1 MFAGIISRTLKN
13 SVISSSC
20 LITLDKVGAYT
31 FYLNQPDIE
40 VTIAGRFSLSGND
53 QEKIEVTIHH
63 QAPRTVAHTSL
74 RGTSSDQAKL
84 TFFGRI
90 IIDSDCPQ
98 TNSFLEERILL
109 LSPNARG
116 ETIPE
121 LEILSDDVKCSH
133 AATISTI
140 DPDQLFYL
148 QSRGLTYKQAEKM
161 LVASFLS

>member
-1 MFAGIISRTLKN
+1 MKEITVSTSR
-13 SVISSSC
+13 I
-20 LITLDKVGAYT
+20 ITLDKAGDYQI
-31 FYLNQPDIE
+31 YLNGPNIE
-40 VTIAGRFSLSGND
+40 VTIKGRFVASGTE
-53 QEKIEVTIHH
+53 QKQVKVTIHH

-90 IIDSDCPQ
+90 IIDPNCPQ

-116 ETIPE
+116 ETVPE

-148 QSRGLTYKQAEKM
+148 QSRGLTFNQAEKM
-161 LVASFLS
+161 LVASFLQ

>member
-1 MFAGIISRTLKN
+1 MFKKKISKSG
-13 SVISSSC
+13 SVDVSKPGEYHIH
-20 LITLDKVGAYT
+20 LIRS
-31 FYLNQPDIE
+31 DIE
-40 VTIAGRFSLSGND
+40 VVISGRIIASGTD
-53 QEKIEVTIHH
+53 QKQVCVTIHH

-74 RGTSSDQAKL
+74 RGTSSDTAKL

-90 IIDSDCPQ
+90 VIDPNCPQ

-140 DPDQLFYL
+140 DPEQLFYL
-148 QSRGLTYKQAEKM
+148 QSRGLTFDQAEKM
-161 LVASFLS
+161 LVASFLQ

>member
-1 MFAGIISRTLKN
+1 MQEILLKQSRD
-13 SVISSSC
+13 I
-20 LITLDKVGAYT
+20 LITETDSYVL
-31 FYLNQPDIE
+31 YLLEPDIV
-40 VTIAGRFSLSGND
+40 VTIAGRFVASGTE
-53 QEKIEVTIHH
+53 QKQVKVTIHH
-63 QAPRTVAHTSL
+63 RAPRTVAHTSL

-90 IIDSDCPQ
+90 IIDPNCPQ

-116 ETIPE
+116 ETVPE

-140 DPDQLFYL
+140 DPEQLFYL
-148 QSRGLTYKQAEKM
+148 QSRGLPFDQAEKM
-161 LVASFLS
+161 LVTSFLQ

>member
-1 MFAGIISRTLKN
+1 LQEILLKQSRD
-13 SVISSSC
+13 I
-20 LITLDKVGAYT
+20 LITETDSYVL
-31 FYLNQPDIE
+31 YLLEPDIV
-40 VTIAGRFSLSGND
+40 VTIAGRFVASGTE
-53 QEKIEVTIHH
+53 QKQVKVTIHH
-63 QAPRTVAHTSL
+63 RAPRTVAHTSL

-90 IIDSDCPQ
+90 IIDPNCPQ

-116 ETIPE
+116 ETVPE

-140 DPDQLFYL
+140 DPEQLFYL
-148 QSRGLTYKQAEKM
+148 QSRGLPFDQAEKM
-161 LVASFLS
+161 LVTSFLQ